1 MNQVIEYHFPLMFT
15 SALTKLSFLG
25 GKKCFGLKIKS
36 TSKLHLSVQVNLLI
50 LGVCVCVC
58 VCVCGHS
65 VYPTLCNTLDC
76 SPPGSPSMGFFRQE
90 YRSGLPFP
98 PPGDLPD
105 PELNLYRLHFRRFLY
120 LLSHWARLILIL
132 TQ

>member
-15 SALTKLSFLG
+15 SALMKLSFFG
-25 GKKCFGLKIKS
+25 GRSALV
-36 TSKLHLSVQVNLLI
+36 SKLNQPQNYICPSKFTNSW
-50 LGVCVCVC
+50 CVCVC
-58 VCVCGHS
+58 VCVQLYTTFWTVAHQA
-65 VYPTLCNTLDC
+65 PL
-76 SPPGSPSMGFFRQE
+76 SMGFFRQE

-120 LLSHWARLILIL
+120 QLSHWARLILVL